1 MKGMLMPQ
9 AETRFFMP
17 EEGRQFITR
26 ALAAAGVPRADA
38 VSVAELMV
46 LTDRRGTDTHGIA
59 RLPIYVQRL
68 KSGAINKAPQIR
80 IVEEA
85 PATALID
92 GDNGMGHLVMSFAA
106 KLAVEKAAK
115 NGIGWVGARHSNH
128 AGAAAPYAMI
138 PLAHDMIGLYLAVAE
153 TNHMAPTGGIEALL
167 GTNPIAIAIP
177 TQDEPPIVHDVATT
191 IASNGRVGA
200 MIESGEAIPAGWL
213 IDHDGYPVTDPKRA
227 REATFLPIGGYKG
240 YGLALVFALMG
251 GALNGAPVGR
261 DAGSPSGP
269 PRPPPAN
276 TGQAIMALDI
286 ARFGPPERFK
296 QAADKL
302 ARDIR
307 SSKPAPGIDRVRYPG
322 ERGHANFVAAGKTGI
337 PLRPTTQAA
346 LEKLAAGL
354 GVEPLRLR

>member
-1 MKGMLMPQ
+1 MPP
-9 AETRFFMP
+9 AEMRFFMP
-17 EEGRQFITR
+17 EEGHQFIVR
-26 ALAAAGVPRADA
+26 ALTAVGMSHADA
-38 VSVAELMV
+38 MSIAELMV

-68 KSGAINKAPQIR
+68 KSGAINKAPHIR

-92 GDNGMGHLVMSFAA
+92 GDNGMGHLVMGFAA

-191 IASNGRVGA
+191 VASNGRVGA
-200 MIESGEAIPAGWL
+200 MIEDGEAFPEGWL
-213 IDHDGYPVTDPKRA
+213 IDHDGQAVRDPKRA

-240 YGLALVFALMG
+240 YGLSLVFALMG

-261 DAGSPSGP
+261 DAGTPGGP
-269 PRPPPAN
+269 LRPPPAN

-302 ARDIR
+302 ARDLR
-307 SSKPAPGIDRVRYPG
+307 SSKPLPGVDRVRYPG
-322 ERGHANFVAAGKTGI
+322 ERGHANFIATGKSGI
-337 PLRPTTQAA
+337 PLRPATRAS

-354 GVEPLRLR
+354 GIDPLMLR